1 MNYQEEIDS
10 MEYFADSKELSRK
23 FDVVLE
29 IEKTLYD
36 MDEAFSIDET
46 DDIPDKISY
55 LRFLIKEL
63 DDILSGDYESLR
75 YRNFVI
81 KREGRE

>member
-1 MNYQEEIDS
+1 

-23 FDVVLE
+23 FDVILE
-29 IEKTLYD
+29 IEKTLND
-36 MDEAFSIDET
+36 MDEAFSIYET

>member
-1 MNYQEEIDS
+1 
-10 MEYFADSKELSRK
+10 MEHFADSKELSRK
-23 FDVVLE
+23 FDVILE
-29 IEKTLYD
+29 IEKTLND
-36 MDEAFSIDET
+36 MDEAFSICET

-55 LRFLIKEL
+55 LRFLVKEL
-63 DDILSGDYESLR
+63 DDILSGDYENLR

>member
-1 MNYQEEIDS
+1 

-29 IEKTLYD
+29 IEKTLND

-46 DDIPDKISY
+46 EDIPDKIAY

-63 DDILSGDYESLR
+63 DDVLSGDYENLR